1 MMLEAIE
8 LNAGYGNIQVLWDVS
23 LEIGEG
29 EIVGVFGPNG
39 AGKTTLLRTIMGLN
53 KLNKGKII
61 YDGRDISTLSV
72 RERGLLGISYIP
84 EGKRVF
90 PQMSVYEN
98 LLLGGT
104 NLRDKSELRRR
115 LEDIYGYFPRLAERS
130 DQLAGTLSGGEM
142 QMLTIARG
150 LMSNPK
156 LLMLDEPSFG
166 VAPVYVTRIFNILQ
180 KLNQENGLTICLV
193 EQKVVEALKLSSRC
207 YIIESGRVVLEGD
220 PASLMNNDYVREV
233 YLGI

>member
-1 MMLEAIE
+1 MLEAIE

>member
-1 MMLEAIE
+1 MMLETVG
-8 LNAGYGNIQVLWDVS
+8 LSAGYGDLQVLWDVS
-23 LEIGEG
+23 FRVGEG

-53 KLNKGKII
+53 RPIRGRII
-61 YDGRDISTLSV
+61 YEGRDISGHGV
-72 RERGLLGISYIP
+72 RERGLMGISYVP

-90 PQMSVYEN
+90 PQMTVYEN

-104 NLRDKSELRRR
+104 YLSGKDALKRR
-115 LEDIYGYFPRLAERS
+115 LEDILSYFPRLSERL

-150 LMSNPK
+150 LMSNPR

>member
-1 MMLEAIE
+1 MMLEAID

-23 LEIGEG
+23 LGIGEG

-53 KLNKGKII
+53 KLTKGRII
-61 YDGRDISTLSV
+61 YDGRDISKLGV

-90 PQMSVYEN
+90 SQMTVYEN
-98 LLLGGT
+98 LVLGGT
-104 NLRDKSELRRR
+104 NLRDKGELRRR
-115 LEDIYGYFPRLAERS
+115 LEDIYSYFPRLAERS

-142 QMLTIARG
+142 QMLTIAMG
-150 LMSNPK
+150 LMSDPK
-156 LLMLDEPSFG
+156 LLMLDEPSQG
-166 VAPVYVTRIFNILQ
+166 VAPVYVRRIFQILR
-180 KLNQENGLTICLV
+180 KLNEEKGLTICLV
-193 EQKVVEALKLSSRC
+193 EQKVAEALKLCTRC
-207 YIIESGRVVLEGD
+207 YIIESGRVALHGD
-220 PASLMNNDYVREV
+220 PASLERNDYVRRV

>member
-1 MMLEAIE
+1 MMLETVG
-8 LNAGYGNIQVLWDVS
+8 LSSGYGDLQVLWDVNFRV
-23 LEIGEG
+23 GEG

-53 KLNKGKII
+53 RPMRGRII
-61 YDGRDISTLSV
+61 YEGRDISGHGV
-72 RERGLLGISYIP
+72 RERGLMGISYVP

-90 PQMSVYEN
+90 PQMTVYEN

-104 NLRDKSELRRR
+104 YLGGKDALKRR
-115 LEDIYGYFPRLAERS
+115 LEDILSYFPRLSERL

-150 LMSNPK
+150 LMSNPR

-180 KLNQENGLTICLV
+180 KLNQENRLTICLV
-193 EQKVVEALKLSSRC
+193 EQKVVEALKICSRC

-220 PASLMNNDYVREV
+220 PASLMRNDYVREV